1 MIITFCGHACFVGS
15 EEYEKKILALL
26 EETAGDNP
34 ADMFLGGYGGFDSFA
49 YNVCKKYKASH
60 PSVSLIFVT
69 PYITEQYQKNHLE
82 FIKNMYDDI
91 IYPEIENKPKR
102 FAVFYRNR
110 YMVDRADFVIAYVN
124 RSYGGAYDTYKYA
137 SGKGKIIFNL
147 GYIK

>member
-1 MIITFCGHACFVGS
+1 MIITFCGHRSFVGS

-26 EETAGDNP
+26 EKTVGDNP

-49 YNVCKKYKASH
+49 YEVCKKYKASH

-82 FIKNMYDDI
+82 FIKNMYDSI

-110 YMVDRADFVIAYVN
+110 YMVEKADIVIACVSN
-124 RSYGGAYDTYKYA
+124 TWGGAYTTYKYA
-137 SGKGKIIFNL
+137 VSKQKRIFN
-147 GYIK
+147 ITNI